1 MKIAIVED
9 EDNIANLISLVL
21 KDIAED
27 IVIFDNGWKAVDGL
41 MATNFTIIILDI
53 MLPGISGIEICRRL
67 RSNNIK
73 TPILMLTAKSEEDDK
88 VTGLEIGADDYLTK
102 PFSNKELLA
111 RVKALIRRVD
121 VTELQILKKDDAI
134 KIGEIIISPLSRS
147 LTKGNKEIELT
158 AKEFDLL
165 YLFMENAGRNF
176 SRMDLLERVWGENF
190 EGLEHTVNSN
200 INRIR
205 MKIEDDAAKPKYLL
219 TVWGV
224 GYKFAKNPEL

>member
-1 MKIAIVED
+1 
-9 EDNIANLISLVL
+9 VL